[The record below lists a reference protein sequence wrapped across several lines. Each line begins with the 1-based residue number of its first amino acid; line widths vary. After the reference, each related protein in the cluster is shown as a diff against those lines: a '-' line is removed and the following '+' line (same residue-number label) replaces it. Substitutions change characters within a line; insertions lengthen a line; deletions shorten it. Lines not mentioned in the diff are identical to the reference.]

1 MFNQKYFA
9 FYEIIFFKLYIYIYL
24 QQQIQK
30 KRIAKILFG
39 SQTNLINQKIYNLNN
54 LFINSKFCLF
64 FIFVFF
70 FFVLEG

>member
-9 FYEIIFFKLYIYIYL
+9 FYEIIFSSYIFTTTTNIK
-24 QQQIQK
+24 K
-30 KRIAKILFG
+30 KRISKILFG
-39 SQTNLINQKIYNLNN
+39 SQTNLINQKKYNLNN

-64 FIFVFF
+64 FIFAY